1 MTHNIILVD
10 FLLSTDSKIDNS
22 HFWVGRQGLAL
33 GRQGLAL
40 FHKLLSLLFQHKGAL
55 WRLPEKNSGVS
66 IIWHKINRALSIFN
80 KNLCNVQNQQKVAHL
95 TKWQNDISLFVLLYV
110 CKSHLAWR
118 TQADWC
124 LCLKSQTRCSQ
135 WKHFTWRIIVVNFA
149 GNLYKSPG
157 QQSSQWENGRT
168 RPPPTL

>member
-55 WRLPEKNSGVS
+55 WRLPEKDSGVS

-95 TKWQNDISLFVLLYV
+95 TK
-110 CKSHLAWR
+110 
-118 TQADWC
+118 
-124 LCLKSQTRCSQ
+124 
-135 WKHFTWRIIVVNFA
+135 
-149 GNLYKSPG
+149 
-157 QQSSQWENGRT
+157 
-168 RPPPTL
+168 